1 MKIGGITKKFASNF
15 GWMMGQQIYNMLI
28 SLVVG
33 SLSARYLG
41 PSNYG
46 LLNYSASILSFFTI
60 ISKLGLESV
69 VINE

>member
-46 LLNYSASILSFFTI
+46 LLNYSASILSFFHALQYIAT
-60 ISKLGLESV
+60 E
-69 VINE
+69 